1 MFFFF
6 SIAMSVC
13 SVLLTM
19 LVIRMELKAEIKPLQ
34 AMPRWVSWIR
44 CKRSHENFSTSFEK
58 YEYSCTKYACI

>member
-19 LVIRMELKAEIKPLQ
+19 LVLRLELKAERKPLR
-34 AMPRWVSWIR
+34 AMPLWVS
-44 CKRSHENFSTSFEK
+44 
-58 YEYSCTKYACI
+58 